1 MSALFYVCVTM
12 LCLSVALLAIAV
24 TISVIVDMVREHR
37 RTHDHPENAH

>member
-12 LCLSVALLAIAV
+12 LCLSAALLAIAV

-37 RTHDHPENAH
+37 RKP